1 MAKSLKRYA
10 LCLLIMII
18 AMSLLVK
25 FYALGCVVSIEE
37 LVRFSIG
44 NVLYFISL
52 GILLDNR
59 IDLNVLLKKLSVF
72 FILNVLSFFIA
83 SFFSRFYIFL

>member
-1 MAKSLKRYA
+1 
-10 LCLLIMII
+10 MII

-25 FYALGCVVSIEE
+25 FYTLGCIVSIEE

-52 GILLDNR
+52 GILLDNS
-59 IDLNVLLKKLSVF
+59 IDLKVSLKKLPVF

-83 SFFSRFYIFL
+83 GFFSRFYTLL